1 MKKQYLISIAFLAA
15 LVFVQASET
24 SFLTVEWQKSY
35 GDDATVMP
43 NTLTATAD
51 GGSVAAGHILSFK
64 GDIRTE
70 DLWVLKTGVYGN
82 VQWEYSMGDNESETA
97 RSIVETAEGNYVLIG
112 TNKSKGFGKGD
123 IWVVCISNKGS
134 LLWDKTFG
142 SPQPDEGAS
151 IIQTKDGNLVIVG
164 TTYVEQTNALN
175 GTKKAQQSVW
185 LAKLD
190 TKGGLLWDK
199 TFANLNYNV
208 AQSVVELPGGDLV
221 VAANTLVKDKSMDG
235 WLIKT
240 NSTGEQQWSKFIGGK
255 KLNSFKNAIATNDG
269 NVVAVGNTFDQSPNG
284 DAWIVKVS
292 SSGDIAWEKTLA
304 GNDYETAE
312 SVEQNTS
319 GDLQVIVNVT
329 DPKQQNNLFIIN
341 SLQNSNGSENW
352 SKIFAD
358 NSIDKITASTRTTD
372 DEVLLTGT
380 AARSLAPCYQSKEQK
395 NAWLIKMRTELDA
408 LWAPYNTWEKA
419 QK

>member
-1 MKKQYLISIAFLAA
+1 MARFS
-15 LVFVQASET
+15 LV
-24 SFLTVEWQKSY
+24 
-35 GDDATVMP
+35 
-43 NTLTATAD
+43 
-51 GGSVAAGHILSFK
+51 
-64 GDIRTE
+64 
-70 DLWVLKTGVYGN
+70 
-82 VQWEYSMGDNESETA
+82 
-97 RSIVETAEGNYVLIG
+97 
-112 TNKSKGFGKGD
+112 
-123 IWVVCISNKGS
+123 
-134 LLWDKTFG
+134 
-142 SPQPDEGAS
+142 
-151 IIQTKDGNLVIVG
+151 
-164 TTYVEQTNALN
+164 
-175 GTKKAQQSVW
+175 
-185 LAKLD
+185 
-190 TKGGLLWDK
+190 
-199 TFANLNYNV
+199 
-208 AQSVVELPGGDLV
+208 
-221 VAANTLVKDKSMDG
+221 
-235 WLIKT
+235 IKT

-269 NVVAVGNTFDQSPNG
+269 NIVAVGNTFDQSPSG

-292 SSGDIAWEKTLA
+292 NTGDIAWEKTLA

-341 SLQNSNGSENW
+341 SLQNSNGNENW